1 MTTERFFQLDYN
13 EIYYVFDNENIPDD
27 LIIENDD
34 FTDFDYSLSGDE
46 VITTLNDL
54 DNDNKVMKKQ
64 ILFLLKFIRN
74 HHPKDTYESIFKELE
89 RLMK

>member
-1 MTTERFFQLDYN
+1 MIERFFQLDYN